1 MTRSPAPCIHSH
13 CSIPL
18 ERVDHFYLSRYNW
31 FLFALLNCSFP
42 AIISEVDTKYICQVL
57 SIPSDPFQELIPI
70 CIYIFIGFDYHVIL
84 QDRWIEW
91 VFLFYIWTGLPIFRW
106 KKDAFRTFFVWF
118 LSDLC
123 PFQLRLLYYH
133 FPSFPRDWKV
143 IDQQFTTFQLFKKW
157 QKAELCCLW
166 YLILNLIQLTQLSVT
181 RWWSWVL
188 GRYRTLWGGSSW

>member
-1 MTRSPAPCIHSH
+1 MIELLLSSLYFW
-13 CSIPL
+13 SWYQ
-18 ERVDHFYLSRYNW
+18 VYLSSTFDPLGSFSRTDSYFHLYFHQNW
-31 FLFALLNCSFP
+31 LLFF
-42 AIISEVDTKYICQVL
+42 
-57 SIPSDPFQELIPI
+57 
-70 CIYIFIGFDYHVIL
+70 IYIFIRIDYYVIL

-106 KKDAFRTFFVWF
+106 KKDAVRTFFVWF

-157 QKAELCCLW
+157 QNTELCCLW
-166 YLILNLIQLTQLSVT
+166 YLIPN
-181 RWWSWVL
+181 
-188 GRYRTLWGGSSW
+188 